1 MAEDDK
7 LFHIVSMND
16 EKAKIIAMELA
27 NDKGRMVLDAI
38 FEGKKSSSQI
48 SKELNINLP
57 TVLFH
62 IERLIDAGVIK
73 VIDTNLSKKF
83 REIKYYGPSKKAI
96 LIIPEK
102 EMPEV
107 ESMTHSLMSGITA
120 KLIGITGVMGAA
132 LSGGLIKL
140 FSKSSLPAENDTFEV
155 LTSQPPASAADEGMR
170 NVIGAVQELPSTME
184 IMGIVAF
191 AAIIAISIT
200 MVYLR
205 TKGKR

>member
-1 MAEDDK
+1 MSENED

-38 FEGKKSSSQI
+38 FQGKKSSSEI
-48 SKELNINLP
+48 SKELGMSLP

-62 IERLIDAGVIK
+62 IERLIETGVIK

-102 EMPEV
+102 EMA
-107 ESMTHSLMSGITA
+107 SLENVTNGLLSGINA
-120 KLIGITGVMGAA
+120 KLIGITGFMAA
-132 LSGGLIKL
+132 VFSGGLIKI
-140 FSKSSLPAENDTFEV
+140 FSDSSTPVKSDSFDV
-155 LTSQPPASAADEGMR
+155 LSSPPPLEEETR
-170 NVIGAVQELPSTME
+170 NVVDAISTLPSTTEM
-184 IMGIVAF
+184 IAIVI
-191 AAIIAISIT
+191 AAAVIAISIT
-200 MVYLR
+200 MVYQR
-205 TKGKR
+205 VIMKRL